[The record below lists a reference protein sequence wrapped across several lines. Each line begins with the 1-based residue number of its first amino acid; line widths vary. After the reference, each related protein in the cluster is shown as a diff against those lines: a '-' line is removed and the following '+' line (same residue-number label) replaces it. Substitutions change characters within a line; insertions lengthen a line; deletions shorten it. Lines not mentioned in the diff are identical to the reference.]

1 MILRLAALFAFALAG
16 LARAEEKPA
25 APRVFSLR
33 ADALVAHR
41 EKLSA
46 TPPDPALAPA
56 LAALRA
62 DADRLLTLKPASVMD
77 KTKTAA
83 SGDKHDYYSFAPY
96 WWPDPTKLDGRPYL
110 RRDGENN
117 PDAKVGTDS
126 AAFARTCNAVE
137 TLGLAYWFTGDPR
150 YAAQAATL
158 TRVWFLD
165 AATRMNPNLTHAQ
178 AIPGKVNGRGIG
190 LIESRHLCNL
200 TDGLALLAG
209 SPAWSDADAK
219 ALHAWLD
226 KYYRWLTTSQHG
238 KDEREEK
245 NNHGTWFDV
254 QAAHLA
260 LVLGKTADAK
270 KILADAPAK
279 RLARQIE
286 PDGRQPLELAR
297 TTSFNYS
304 LFNLEAL
311 LRLARLGEHVGADL
325 WSVPGDRTLRAAVRY
340 VAPYA
345 DPAAKWPKEDIKA
358 PDRARLLPLLAE
370 TLRHGDDPALRDL
383 LVKFA
388 DPKTAAARWRLLQ

>member
-1 MILRLAALFAFALAG
+1 MIFRSLVLLVLACAG
-16 LARAEEKPA
+16 LAAHA
-25 APRVFSLR
+25 ADAPRVFSLR
-33 ADALVAHR
+33 AAELVAQR

-46 TPPDPALAPA
+46 NPADPARAPA
-56 LAALRA
+56 LARLRA
-62 DADRLLTLKPASVMD
+62 DADKLLALKPSSVME
-77 KTKTAA
+77 KTKIPA

-96 WWPDPTKLDGRPYL
+96 WWPDPTKLDGRPYI

-117 PDAKVGTDS
+117 PEAKVGTDS
-126 AAFARTCNAVE
+126 AAFARTCAAVE
-137 TLGLAYWFTGDPR
+137 TLGLAFWFTGDAR
-150 YAAQAATL
+150 YAEKAATL

-190 LIESRHLCNL
+190 LIEARHLTGL

-209 SPAWSDADAK
+209 SSAWTAADAK
-219 ALHAWLD
+219 AMRAWLE
-226 KYYRWLTTSQHG
+226 KYYAWLNAHQNG
-238 KDEREEK
+238 KDERAAE
-245 NNHGTWFDV
+245 NNHGSWFDV
-254 QAAHLA
+254 QAVHLA

-297 TTSFNYS
+297 TTSLNYS

-311 LRLARLGEHVGADL
+311 TQLARLGEHVGVDL
-325 WSVPGDRTLRAAVRY
+325 WSAPTPDGRTLRAAVRY
-340 VAPYA
+340 VAPYT
-345 DPAAKWPKEDIKA
+345 DPAAKWPKEDLKPA
-358 PDRARLLPLLAE
+358 DRARILPLLAE

-383 LVKFA
+383 FTKFA
-388 DPKTAAARWRLLQ
+388 DAKTASARWRLLE

>member
-1 MILRLAALFAFALAG
+1 M
-16 LARAEEKPA
+16 
-25 APRVFSLR
+25 
-33 ADALVAHR
+33 
-41 EKLSA
+41 
-46 TPPDPALAPA
+46 
-56 LAALRA
+56 
-62 DADRLLTLKPASVMD
+62 
-77 KTKTAA
+77 
-83 SGDKHDYYSFAPY
+83 
-96 WWPDPTKLDGRPYL
+96 
-110 RRDGENN
+110 
-117 PDAKVGTDS
+117 
-126 AAFARTCNAVE
+126 
-137 TLGLAYWFTGDPR
+137 
-150 YAAQAATL
+150 
-158 TRVWFLD
+158 
-165 AATRMNPNLTHAQ
+165 
-178 AIPGKVNGRGIG
+178 
-190 LIESRHLCNL
+190 
-200 TDGLALLAG
+200 
-209 SPAWSDADAK
+209 
-219 ALHAWLD
+219 
-226 KYYRWLTTSQHG
+226 
-238 KDEREEK
+238 
-245 NNHGTWFDV
+245 

-383 LVKFA
+383 LAKFA